1 MSSDKD
7 AKQVKCKAAARC
19 QTLVP
24 FEFVKMILLWKKM
37 GENYK
42 SFHVNHFNKF
52 NYRWASSPTSGTRK
66 LDYLMNF
73 YRLHVNFQYL
83 TFRRVFYKMERNIPT
98 FTWTFKEW
106 TLWWNCWFQGLL
118 FSIFKQFIFELIK
131 GRTSMRWPASKQMQL
146 PELYSKNRCKRLY
159 ISWAKILNF
168 RTSLPNWWTMRR
180 PHHSLH

>member
-1 MSSDKD
+1 
-7 AKQVKCKAAARC
+7 
-19 QTLVP
+19 
-24 FEFVKMILLWKKM
+24 M

-42 SFHVNHFNKF
+42 LSHAYKF
-52 NYRWASSPTSGTRK
+52 NYQWASSPTSGTRN
-66 LDYLMNF
+66 LDDLMFFVICMLTCN
-73 YRLHVNFQYL
+73 L
-83 TFRRVFYKMERNIPT
+83 TFRRVFYKMERNIS
-98 FTWTFKEW
+98 FSFS
-106 TLWWNCWFQGLL
+106 CWLL
-118 FSIFKQFIFELIK
+118 RNEHCGGTVGSKVYFFSIFKQFIFELIK